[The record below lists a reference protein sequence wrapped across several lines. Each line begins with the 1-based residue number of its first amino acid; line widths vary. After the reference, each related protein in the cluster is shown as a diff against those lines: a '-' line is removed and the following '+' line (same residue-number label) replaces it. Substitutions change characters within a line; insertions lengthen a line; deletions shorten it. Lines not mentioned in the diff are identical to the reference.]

1 MSLVENLN
9 HPSKNSSRK
18 LAWKSTCQ
26 ELRACALKVRRCIIT
41 VSVRFDIN
49 AQCDPQNH
57 RGGNAASLKKLVSLA
72 PRLLPSS
79 HLGDRFCRLRRGFP
93 HNAKVKLIKSSG
105 KIYAAEW
112 PCHICPPHSRN
123 KYLQSFDYRIR
134 CSTSEPHLRR
144 QPLGYLGVSLLTS
157 QRLRGGLLS
166 FFYEQ
171 IMC

>member
-1 MSLVENLN
+1 MSLVSSEKNTRGNWLEKSLFRNLQLLGE
-9 HPSKNSSRK
+9 SSM
-18 LAWKSTCQ
+18 C
-26 ELRACALKVRRCIIT
+26 LKVRRCL
-41 VSVRFDIN
+41 RFDIN